1 MDLDLSNIPSGTR
14 RNVNLN
20 IGTLPDATPLDMR
33 LEVVRGLSDGPVF
46 LICGCIHGD
55 ELNGFEII
63 RRVVDLIEADGL
75 KGTVVAAPIVNVFGF
90 LHESRYLPDRRD
102 LNRVFPGR
110 KRGSQ
115 ASRLAHDF
123 MKGVVEKCDFGID
136 LHTGPL
142 GRYNLPQT
150 RGDFTDSHLM
160 ELARAFGAPVM
171 FHSRPGKGTVRRA
184 AKDADIPMLL
194 FEGGEA
200 MRFDRESIT
209 IAVDGILRVLKAK
222 GMIKHAPEIE
232 NESLEAADTRWVR
245 ARHSGVLRLTRQ
257 SGDRVEAKARI
268 GSIGDA
274 LAEKTR
280 RVSAPFEG
288 MIVSHVTRPLVS
300 EGDAILRVAKF

>member
-1 MDLDLSNIPSGTR
+1 MEFDLSSIPAGSR

-33 LEVVRGLSDGPVF
+33 LEVVRGLADGPVV

-63 RRVVDLIEADGL
+63 RRVVDLLQPDRL

-115 ASRLAHDF
+115 ASRLAYDF
-123 MKGVVEKCDFGID
+123 FYTVVEKCEFGID

-142 GRYNLPQT
+142 GRYNLPQA
-150 RGDFTDSHLM
+150 RGDFGNDELM
-160 ELARAFGAPVM
+160 DLARAFGAPVM
-171 FHSRPGKGTVRRA
+171 FHSRPGKGTIRRA
-184 AKDADIPMLL
+184 ARDAGIPMLL
-194 FEGGEA
+194 YEGGEA
-200 MRFDRESIT
+200 MRFDRESIN
-209 IAVDGILRVLKAK
+209 IGVDGILRVLHAK
-222 GMIKHAPEIE
+222 DMIESAPEVE
-232 NESLEAADTRWVR
+232 EPTREASKTKWMR
-245 ARHSGVLRLTRQ
+245 ARDSGVLRLSRM
-257 SGDRVEAKARI
+257 SGDEVGSKERV

-274 LAEKTR
+274 LAARPR

-300 EGDAILRVAKF
+300 EGDAILRFAEF